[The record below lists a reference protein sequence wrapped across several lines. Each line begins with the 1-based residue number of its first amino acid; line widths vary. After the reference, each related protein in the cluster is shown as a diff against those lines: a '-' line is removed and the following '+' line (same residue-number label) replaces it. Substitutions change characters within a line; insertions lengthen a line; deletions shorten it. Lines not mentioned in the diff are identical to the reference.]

1 MTKRSAEPEKPKAL
15 HLGVAAG
22 AAPRREALS
31 PMAMASAAPGAG
43 AAPQNGPEPERARPQ
58 FLINKQS
65 AVPLHIQL
73 KEQVRYAIMSGHFEA
88 GNPLPSIRELTA
100 QLGIHRNTVHRVYLE
115 LQASGLLV
123 SKPGKGVF
131 VSETLSDAISL
142 KEVDEIESL
151 IDLFFQKANRLGI
164 NPVTLA
170 GLIAQRAPSY
180 DSRQPTVG
188 FVECT
193 AHQSSEIARDLSQH
207 FGVSVQQVLLDD
219 LRVPKA
225 KLAPNLRHVV
235 TSLFH
240 FDELRELVAGKDVRV
255 HPVTYDLHSATRKT
269 LREIPPGR
277 KLAFICHDANT
288 EEVVGAEIK
297 ERVAPGVLAGAANLE
312 APQLALKLIAK
323 VDTVAFTEAAQ
334 EFCIKHCTPEHDLIE
349 IHFALNPASVDKVG
363 KVIRFQP

>member
-1 MTKRSAEPEKPKAL
+1 MTKPKIPERPVRGKT
-15 HLGVAAG
+15 HLTVASSQGGARAAFADADPDNVVVPNGEAAG
-22 AAPRREALS
+22 
-31 PMAMASAAPGAG
+31 GK
-43 AAPQNGPEPERARPQ
+43 RPQ

-88 GNPLPSIRELTA
+88 GSPLPSIRELTS

-131 VSETLSDAISL
+131 VSESLSDAVSM
-142 KEVDEIESL
+142 KEVDALEGL
-151 IDLFFQKANRLGI
+151 IDQFFQKANRIGI

-170 GLIAQRAPSY
+170 ALIAQRAPGY
-180 DSRQPTVG
+180 DARQPTVG
-188 FVECT
+188 FIECT
-193 AHQSSEIARDLSQH
+193 AHQSSEFARDLSEH

-219 LRVPKA
+219 LRSGKVKTGPH
-225 KLAPNLRHVV
+225 LRHLV

-240 FDELRELVAGKDVRV
+240 FDELRELMGRREVRV
-255 HPVTYDLHSATRKT
+255 HPVTYDVHPVTRKV
-269 LREIPPGR
+269 LREVPPGR
-277 KLAFICHDANT
+277 KMGFICHDANT

-297 ERVAPGVLAGAANLE
+297 LRVAEGVLVGCANLE
-312 APQLALKLIAK
+312 APDHALKLIPK
-323 VDTVAFTEAAQ
+323 VDTVVFTEAAQ
-334 EFCIKHCTPEHDLIE
+334 AFCIKHCTPDHDLIE
-349 IHFALNPASVDKVG
+349 LHFALNPASVDKVG